1 MLKVKNGKLIASNM
15 SFALPEEFNLDLK
28 LPGGQ
33 YHLLHFASEKRVIKG
48 GVIYIDVEFE
58 DAELTAKEAM
68 KEFAEDCEL
77 KIKGEFFPVTR
88 GKGTAIGVHY
98 KGTEGYSDYYE
109 ERYDFPPNRLQ
120 QNQVTVSIQ
129 LLANRGQKLG
139 STIEDAMKL
148 PNVKA
153 FLDSIEYF

>member
-1 MLKVKNGKLIASNM
+1 MLKVKNGRLMASNV
-15 SFALPEEFNLDLK
+15 SFDLPEEFNLDLK

-58 DAELTAKEAM
+58 EAELTAKEAM
-68 KEFAEDCEL
+68 EEFAEDCEL
-77 KIKGEFFPVTR
+77 KITR

-109 ERYDFPPNRLQ
+109 ERYDFPSNKLQ

-129 LLANRGQKLG
+129 LIANRGQKLG